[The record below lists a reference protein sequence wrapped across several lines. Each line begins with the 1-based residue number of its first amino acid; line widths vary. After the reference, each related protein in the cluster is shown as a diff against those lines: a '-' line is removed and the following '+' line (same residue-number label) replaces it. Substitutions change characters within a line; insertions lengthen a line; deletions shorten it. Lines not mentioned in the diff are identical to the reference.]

1 LLISNCNS
9 VISFLDALEDQRP
22 LFNPEMNLRNL
33 VKSQLQTLLHYKKE
47 YWRKRFTNN
56 KVKFG
61 DECTKF
67 FHAMATIS
75 YRRNAIS
82 KVKNENGIW
91 VQDHEGKAGILW
103 NTFKN
108 RMGISSEVT
117 MHFDL
122 HSILTPRGEDL
133 ELLVQPFQCEE
144 IDRIIKQMP
153 TDKAPGP
160 DGFNGLF
167 LKKCWPIVKGDFYTL
182 CQDFYLGNLNIESIN
197 TSYIILIPKTS
208 SPESVN
214 DYRPISLMNISLKLL
229 TKILADRLQKV
240 ITLLIHTNQYGFIKT
255 RTIQDCLAWSFEY
268 IHQCHQSKRE
278 VIILKLDFEKAFDTV
293 EHEAIIQM
301 MVHLGFPD
309 SWLNWIKSILS
320 SGSSAVLLN
329 GVPGKFFKCKRGVR
343 QGDPLSPLLFVLAA
357 ELLQV
362 LVNRAA
368 EQNFLHAPI
377 PQPDIDFPIVQYA
390 DDTLL
395 IMQADSQQL
404 FFLKSL
410 LNTFASSTG
419 LKVNYKKSQIL
430 PINVSPEKMQHLAMT
445 FGCSVGSLPFTYL
458 GLPMGTTKPRME
470 DLTPL
475 MDRVERR
482 LSGCATWL
490 SYSGR
495 LQMINS
501 AISPIVTYTMCTIK
515 LPKGVIENFDRIRK
529 QCLWR
534 GNSDKKRGGNLV
546 AWE

>member
-1 LLISNCNS
+1 
-9 VISFLDALEDQRP
+9 
-22 LFNPEMNLRNL
+22 
-33 VKSQLQTLLHYKKE
+33 
-47 YWRKRFTNN
+47 
-56 KVKFG
+56 
-61 DECTKF
+61 
-67 FHAMATIS
+67 
-75 YRRNAIS
+75 
-82 KVKNENGIW
+82 
-91 VQDHEGKAGILW
+91 
-103 NTFKN
+103 
-108 RMGISSEVT
+108 

-133 ELLVQPFQCEE
+133 ELMVQPFQCEE

-167 LKKCWPIVKGDFYTL
+167 LKKCWSIVKGEFYTL
-182 CQDFYLGNLNIESIN
+182 CQDFYLGNLNLESIN

-240 ITLLIHTNQYGFIKT
+240 IILLIHKNQYGFIKT

-357 ELLQV
+357 
-362 LVNRAA
+362 
-368 EQNFLHAPI
+368 
-377 PQPDIDFPIVQYA
+377 
-390 DDTLL
+390 
-395 IMQADSQQL
+395 
-404 FFLKSL
+404 
-410 LNTFASSTG
+410 
-419 LKVNYKKSQIL
+419 
-430 PINVSPEKMQHLAMT
+430 
-445 FGCSVGSLPFTYL
+445 
-458 GLPMGTTKPRME
+458 
-470 DLTPL
+470 
-475 MDRVERR
+475 
-482 LSGCATWL
+482 
-490 SYSGR
+490 
-495 LQMINS
+495 
-501 AISPIVTYTMCTIK
+501 
-515 LPKGVIENFDRIRK
+515 
-529 QCLWR
+529 
-534 GNSDKKRGGNLV
+534 
-546 AWE
+546 